1 MTTNGR
7 DQMNPDRYE
16 ELKRILE
23 ERRREMLS
31 EVHEKMRD
39 VRTEGGG
46 ALAHGV
52 LDAAE
57 SSETDIQDDIEFAL
71 LKMKT
76 ETLTKIGEALSRLEA
91 GSYGY
96 CFECAEE
103 IAEQRLRALPFAV
116 RCKDCEEAREVAQ
129 QRQRVLLQRRGAVS
143 LFSDLSS

>member
-46 ALAHGV
+46 CPGAWG
-52 LDAAE
+52 
-57 SSETDIQDDIEFAL
+57 
-71 LKMKT
+71 
-76 ETLTKIGEALSRLEA
+76 A
-91 GSYGY
+91 G
-96 CFECAEE
+96 CC
-103 IAEQRLRALPFAV
+103 
-116 RCKDCEEAREVAQ
+116 
-129 QRQRVLLQRRGAVS
+129 
-143 LFSDLSS
+143 